1 MKLST
6 LLLSSAALVV
16 AGSAYAADLPAKK
29 AAPAAKAA
37 AATGCSTF
45 GAGYFQIPG
54 GDTCLKLSGYVRGNF
69 GFRSGTNTTN
79 TMQGV
84 AVLAFDAV
92 NNSDIGAIKGSA
104 NLNET
109 ATGLETAYVQAG
121 GVTAGL
127 KYSVMDYDQG
137 GVAYYMGGSYT
148 TNVLLYTAAVGSS
161 SFTVGLESARG
172 SAAGT
177 YAAWRPDV
185 VAQITTNAGPA
196 SLSVSAAST
205 APRSNALVTG
215 AEGNGYGISGLASIA
230 AGPAKIAL
238 IGAYGYG
245 ASRVGAIS
253 AITDYDGT
261 NYSKTSTIGI
271 KVSVPAGNGTFALYG
286 GQENSSTAASP
297 AVTTTTNRYGAQ
309 YAITVAKGL
318 TVTPELASSTDGS
331 TTTNGGY
338 LRIQRDF

>member
-29 AAPAAKAA
+29 GAPAAKAA
-37 AATGCSTF
+37 TGCPAF

-54 GDTCLKLSGYVRGNF
+54 GDTCIKFSGYVRGNF

-84 AVLAFDAV
+84 AVLAFDAAS
-92 NNSDIGAIKGSA
+92 NSDIGAIKSSA

-137 GVAYYMGGSYT
+137 GVAYYLGGSYT
-148 TNVLLYTAAVGSS
+148 SNVLLYTASVGASS
-161 SFTVGLESARG
+161 ITVGLESARG

-185 VAQITTNAGPA
+185 VAQITTKAGPA
-196 SLSVSAAST
+196 TLSVSAVST
-205 APRSNALVTG
+205 APRAGHVVTG
-215 AEGNGYGISGLASIA
+215 AEGNGYGISGLASVA
-230 AGPAKIAL
+230 AGPATVAL
-238 IGAYGYG
+238 LGAYGYG
-245 ASRVGAIS
+245 ASRVGAIT

-271 KVSVPAGNGTFALYG
+271 KVSVPVGNGTFALYG
-286 GQENSSTAASP
+286 GQENSSTAAAP

-309 YAITVAKGL
+309 YAISVAKGL
-318 TVTPELASSTDGS
+318 TVTPELASASDGT

-338 LRIQRDF
+338 LRIARDF

>member
-29 AAPAAKAA
+29 GAPAAKAA
-37 AATGCSTF
+37 TGCSAF
-45 GAGYFQIPG
+45 GAGFFSIPG
-54 GDTCLKLSGYVRGNF
+54 GDTCLKFSGYVRGQY

-79 TMQGV
+79 TMSGV
-84 AVLAFDAV
+84 AQLAFDAAS
-92 NNSDIGAIKGSA
+92 NSDMGAIKSTAGI
-104 NLNET
+104 NDT
-109 ATGLETAYVQAG
+109 ATGLEWAYLQAG

-137 GVAYYMGGSYT
+137 GVAYYLGGSYT
-148 TNVLLYTAAVGSS
+148 TNVLLYTASVGSS
-161 SFTVGLESARG
+161 SITVGLESGRG
-172 SAAGT
+172 SVGGT

-185 VAQITTNAGPA
+185 VAQISTQAGPA
-196 SLSVSAAST
+196 KLSVSAVST
-205 APRSNALVTG
+205 APRAGHVVTG
-215 AEGNGYGISGLASIA
+215 AEGSGYGISGLASVA
-230 AGPAKIAL
+230 AGPATVAL

-245 ASRVGAIS
+245 ASRVGAIT
-253 AITDYDGT
+253 AITDFDGT
-261 NYSKTSTIGI
+261 NYSKTSTIGV

-286 GQENSSTAASP
+286 GQENSSTAAAA

-309 YAITVAKGL
+309 YAIAVAKGL
-318 TVTPELASSTDGS
+318 TVTPELATASDGT